1 MPFKTL
7 LQKTG
12 LVAILRGVKP
22 DEIVAIGEKLYA
34 AGFRLIEI
42 PMNSPEALQSI
53 SLLRDALPKDCLVGA
68 GTVLSVEQVVAVKEA
83 GGQIIVMPHCDTAV
97 IRRARALGMY
107 CAPGVATPTEAF
119 AAIEHGANAIKL
131 FPAEQITPEVTKAW
145 RAVIPQSVPMLPVG
159 GITPE
164 TMARYLSHGAN
175 GFGLGSALYHPS
187 MTPEQVYENAVLFM
201 NAWNNLNSN

>member
-1 MPFKTL
+1 MPFNTL

-83 GGQIIVMPHCDTAV
+83 GGQIIVMPHCDPS
-97 IRRARALGMY
+97 RP
-107 CAPGVATPTEAF
+107 CAGYV
-119 AAIEHGANAIKL
+119 L
-131 FPAEQITPEVTKAW
+131 CAW
-145 RAVIPQSVPMLPVG
+145 RRHAHRS
-159 GITPE
+159 
-164 TMARYLSHGAN
+164 
-175 GFGLGSALYHPS
+175 LYCH
-187 MTPEQVYENAVLFM
+187 
-201 NAWNNLNSN
+201 

>member
-119 AAIEHGANAIKL
+119 AAIEHG
-131 FPAEQITPEVTKAW
+131 W
-145 RAVIPQSVPMLPVG
+145 RYHTG
-159 GITPE
+159 N
-164 TMARYLSHGAN
+164 HGALSEPRRKRLWPR
-175 GFGLGSALYHPS
+175 FCAISPRHDARASL
-187 MTPEQVYENAVLFM
+187 
-201 NAWNNLNSN
+201 

>member
-1 MPFKTL
+1 MPFNTL

-42 PMNSPEALQSI
+42 PMNSPEPLQSI

-97 IRRARALGMY
+97 IRRARALVCIVRLASLRPPKLLLPLNMAPMPSS
-107 CAPGVATPTEAF
+107 CSRLNKLRLKSPKPGVR
-119 AAIEHGANAIKL
+119 L
-131 FPAEQITPEVTKAW
+131 FHNPFRCYRLAVSLQTQW
-145 RAVIPQSVPMLPVG
+145 RVI
-159 GITPE
+159 
-164 TMARYLSHGAN
+164 
-175 GFGLGSALYHPS
+175 
-187 MTPEQVYENAVLFM
+187 
-201 NAWNNLNSN
+201 

>member
-1 MPFKTL
+1 MPFNTL

-119 AAIEHGANAIKL
+119 AAMNMVLMPSSCSRLNKL
-131 FPAEQITPEVTKAW
+131 RQKLPKPGVRLFHNPFRCYRLAVSHRKPW
-145 RAVIPQSVPMLPVG
+145 RVI
-159 GITPE
+159 
-164 TMARYLSHGAN
+164 
-175 GFGLGSALYHPS
+175 
-187 MTPEQVYENAVLFM
+187 
-201 NAWNNLNSN
+201 

>member
-1 MPFKTL
+1 MPFNTL

-83 GGQIIVMPHCDTAV
+83 GGQIIVRLASPRPPKPLLPLNMVLMPSSCS
-97 IRRARALGMY
+97 RLNKLRQKLPK
-107 CAPGVATPTEAF
+107 PGVR
-119 AAIEHGANAIKL
+119 L
-131 FPAEQITPEVTKAW
+131 FHNPFRCYRLAVSHRKPW
-145 RAVIPQSVPMLPVG
+145 RVI
-159 GITPE
+159 
-164 TMARYLSHGAN
+164 
-175 GFGLGSALYHPS
+175 
-187 MTPEQVYENAVLFM
+187 
-201 NAWNNLNSN
+201 

>member
-1 MPFKTL
+1 MPFNTL

-42 PMNSPEALQSI
+42 PMNSPEPLQSI

-107 CAPGVATPTEAF
+107 CAPGVATPTELLLPLNMAPMPSSCSRLNKLRQKSPKPGVRLF
-119 AAIEHGANAIKL
+119 HNPFRCYRLAASHRK
-131 FPAEQITPEVTKAW
+131 PW
-145 RAVIPQSVPMLPVG
+145 RVI
-159 GITPE
+159 
-164 TMARYLSHGAN
+164 
-175 GFGLGSALYHPS
+175 
-187 MTPEQVYENAVLFM
+187 
-201 NAWNNLNSN
+201 

>member
-1 MPFKTL
+1 MPFNTL

-83 GGQIIVMPHCDTAV
+83 GGQIIVMPHCDTAAV
-97 IRRARALGMY
+97 FYTYL
-107 CAPGVATPTEAF
+107 TLPTTCTRWRYRWGP
-119 AAIEHGANAIKL
+119 EH
-131 FPAEQITPEVTKAW
+131 
-145 RAVIPQSVPMLPVG
+145 
-159 GITPE
+159 
-164 TMARYLSHGAN
+164 
-175 GFGLGSALYHPS
+175 
-187 MTPEQVYENAVLFM
+187 
-201 NAWNNLNSN
+201 

>member
-53 SLLRDALPKDCLVGA
+53 TLL
-68 GTVLSVEQVVAVKEA
+68 
-83 GGQIIVMPHCDTAV
+83 
-97 IRRARALGMY
+97 
-107 CAPGVATPTEAF
+107 
-119 AAIEHGANAIKL
+119 
-131 FPAEQITPEVTKAW
+131 
-145 RAVIPQSVPMLPVG
+145 
-159 GITPE
+159 
-164 TMARYLSHGAN
+164 
-175 GFGLGSALYHPS
+175 
-187 MTPEQVYENAVLFM
+187 
-201 NAWNNLNSN
+201 

>member
-1 MPFKTL
+1 MPFNTL

-119 AAIEHGANAIKL
+119 AAIEHGA
-131 FPAEQITPEVTKAW
+131 
-145 RAVIPQSVPMLPVG
+145 MLPLLPLNMVLMPSSCSRLNKLRQKLPKPG
-159 GITPE
+159 VRLFHNPFRCYRL
-164 TMARYLSHGAN
+164 AVSHRK
-175 GFGLGSALYHPS
+175 PWR
-187 MTPEQVYENAVLFM
+187 VI
-201 NAWNNLNSN
+201 

>member
-1 MPFKTL
+1 MPFNTL

-53 SLLRDALPKDCLVGA
+53 SILRDALPKDCLVGA

-97 IRRARALGMY
+97 IRRAVRWVCIVRLASPRPPKPLQPLNMVLMPSS
-107 CAPGVATPTEAF
+107 CSRLNKLRQKLPKPGVR
-119 AAIEHGANAIKL
+119 L
-131 FPAEQITPEVTKAW
+131 FHNPFRCYRLAVSHRKPW
-145 RAVIPQSVPMLPVG
+145 RVI
-159 GITPE
+159 
-164 TMARYLSHGAN
+164 
-175 GFGLGSALYHPS
+175 
-187 MTPEQVYENAVLFM
+187 
-201 NAWNNLNSN
+201 

>member
-1 MPFKTL
+1 MPFNTL

-107 CAPGVATPTEAF
+107 CAPGVATPAKPLLPL
-119 AAIEHGANAIKL
+119 NMVLMPSSCSRLNKL
-131 FPAEQITPEVTKAW
+131 RQKLPKPGVRLFHNPFRCYRLAVSHRKPW
-145 RAVIPQSVPMLPVG
+145 RVI
-159 GITPE
+159 
-164 TMARYLSHGAN
+164 
-175 GFGLGSALYHPS
+175 
-187 MTPEQVYENAVLFM
+187 
-201 NAWNNLNSN
+201 

>member
-1 MPFKTL
+1 MPFNTL

-68 GTVLSVEQVVAVKEA
+68 GTVLSVEQVVAVKRLGPDYRDAALRYCGDPSRPCA
-83 GGQIIVMPHCDTAV
+83 GYVLC
-97 IRRARALGMY
+97 
-107 CAPGVATPTEAF
+107 
-119 AAIEHGANAIKL
+119 
-131 FPAEQITPEVTKAW
+131 AW
-145 RAVIPQSVPMLPVG
+145 RRHAHRSLCC
-159 GITPE
+159 
-164 TMARYLSHGAN
+164 H
-175 GFGLGSALYHPS
+175 
-187 MTPEQVYENAVLFM
+187 
-201 NAWNNLNSN
+201 

>member
-53 SLLRDALPKDCLVGA
+53 SLLRDALLRIA
-68 GTVLSVEQVVAVKEA
+68 WSE
-83 GGQIIVMPHCDTAV
+83 
-97 IRRARALGMY
+97 
-107 CAPGVATPTEAF
+107 
-119 AAIEHGANAIKL
+119 
-131 FPAEQITPEVTKAW
+131 PELCF
-145 RAVIPQSVPMLPVG
+145 R
-159 GITPE
+159 
-164 TMARYLSHGAN
+164 
-175 GFGLGSALYHPS
+175 
-187 MTPEQVYENAVLFM
+187 
-201 NAWNNLNSN
+201 

>member
-1 MPFKTL
+1 
-7 LQKTG
+7 
-12 LVAILRGVKP
+12 
-22 DEIVAIGEKLYA
+22 
-34 AGFRLIEI
+34 
-42 PMNSPEALQSI
+42 MNSPEALQSI

-119 AAIEHGANAIKL
+119 TAIEHGANAIKL

-175 GFGLGSALYHPS
+175 GFGLGSALYHPG

>member
-1 MPFKTL
+1 MPFNTL

-42 PMNSPEALQSI
+42 PMNSPEPLQSI

-131 FPAEQITPEVTKAW
+131 FPLNKLRLKSPKPGVRLFHNPFRCYRLAVSLQTQW
-145 RAVIPQSVPMLPVG
+145 RVI
-159 GITPE
+159 
-164 TMARYLSHGAN
+164 
-175 GFGLGSALYHPS
+175 
-187 MTPEQVYENAVLFM
+187 
-201 NAWNNLNSN
+201 

>member
-1 MPFKTL
+1 MPFNTL

-53 SLLRDALPKDCLVGA
+53 SILRDALPKDCLVGA

-107 CAPGVATPTEAF
+107 CAPGVATPPKPLLPL
-119 AAIEHGANAIKL
+119 NMVLMPSSCSRLNKL
-131 FPAEQITPEVTKAW
+131 RQKLPKPGVRLFHNPFRCYRLAVSHRKPW
-145 RAVIPQSVPMLPVG
+145 RVI
-159 GITPE
+159 
-164 TMARYLSHGAN
+164 
-175 GFGLGSALYHPS
+175 
-187 MTPEQVYENAVLFM
+187 
-201 NAWNNLNSN
+201 

>member
-1 MPFKTL
+1 MPFNTL

-68 GTVLSVEQVVAVKEA
+68 GTVLSVEQVVAVNKLR
-83 GGQIIVMPHCDTAV
+83 QKLPK
-97 IRRARALGMY
+97 
-107 CAPGVATPTEAF
+107 PGVR
-119 AAIEHGANAIKL
+119 L
-131 FPAEQITPEVTKAW
+131 FHNPFRCYRLAVSHRKPW
-145 RAVIPQSVPMLPVG
+145 RVI
-159 GITPE
+159 
-164 TMARYLSHGAN
+164 
-175 GFGLGSALYHPS
+175 
-187 MTPEQVYENAVLFM
+187 
-201 NAWNNLNSN
+201 

>member
-1 MPFKTL
+1 MPFNTL

-53 SLLRDALPKDCLVGA
+53 SILRDALPKDCLVGA

-83 GGQIIVMPHCDTAV
+83 GGQII
-97 IRRARALGMY
+97 
-107 CAPGVATPTEAF
+107 
-119 AAIEHGANAIKL
+119 
-131 FPAEQITPEVTKAW
+131 
-145 RAVIPQSVPMLPVG
+145 
-159 GITPE
+159 
-164 TMARYLSHGAN
+164 
-175 GFGLGSALYHPS
+175 
-187 MTPEQVYENAVLFM
+187 
-201 NAWNNLNSN
+201 

>member
-1 MPFKTL
+1 MPFNTL

-53 SLLRDALPKDCLVGA
+53 SILRDALPKDCLVGA

-97 IRRARALGMY
+97 IRRARADR
-107 CAPGVATPTEAF
+107 
-119 AAIEHGANAIKL
+119 K
-131 FPAEQITPEVTKAW
+131 
-145 RAVIPQSVPMLPVG
+145 SVV
-159 GITPE
+159 
-164 TMARYLSHGAN
+164 
-175 GFGLGSALYHPS
+175 
-187 MTPEQVYENAVLFM
+187 
-201 NAWNNLNSN
+201 

>member
-1 MPFKTL
+1 MPFNTL

-145 RAVIPQSVPMLPVG
+145 RAVIPQSVPMLPG
-159 GITPE
+159 W
-164 TMARYLSHGAN
+164 RYHTGNHGALSEPRRKRLWPR
-175 GFGLGSALYHPS
+175 FCAISPRHDARASL
-187 MTPEQVYENAVLFM
+187 
-201 NAWNNLNSN
+201 